1 VPRRGL
7 VVGAACAVLAMLAQ
21 PGPTRGQI
29 YTAWKDYERGNR
41 ALADGRYDAAE
52 ACFRKAVGT
61 EPDFHAARNNLGVAL
76 HKQGRFDEALAQFQK
91 VGAAWRHAGVDM
103 NAGASHMGKG
113 DADQALQA
121 TSNAVQQQTEYAEAF
136 YNMGWIRDH
145 RGEWPEAEK
154 AYRQAL
160 AIRQA
165 YPKAEIGLSIVL
177 ARTGRFEQ
185 ALRLLDALLARKDVP
200 PETLA
205 LATRNREAVLVDAA
219 MANPAPADGAEGVTR
234 KDLTLT
240 WGLPWVDQRGGPAM
254 TFGVRFAED
263 KEQVA
268 QASEQRASGR
278 QYKVPQGLETGADYY
293 WQVMAHVADG
303 RRAMSPVYS
312 FTCVENQPPV
322 LVAPEAVTTAE
333 DTPVPLPLDV
343 RDPEGDLVTFRVVRE
358 PARGRL
364 SGEPPAFVYT
374 PNPDVTGED
383 TLAVVANDGRRDSQ
397 EVTVRVQVT
406 PRNDPPT
413 VPESLLVTL
422 AEDTASVLPLKGDD
436 PEGQPLVF
444 RVVRQPKH
452 GSAART
458 ETGWVYTPEA
468 GYSGPDE
475 VAYVASDGEANS
487 ATGVVRLTVTPVN
500 DPPVARQPPLVE
512 TTEGEPVP
520 ITLSGSDP
528 EGDALTFL
536 LVEPPKHGH
545 LTGRLPDVTYTPEE
559 GFHGDDRF
567 AFRTTDGKDQSDPAV
582 VDVAVHERLLL
593 ALRSGQIVLM
603 ACGAALY
610 LALACFALAR
620 RRVKWFAGAVA
631 VAVLFSGCM
640 ILFWE
645 RTVALVLCLVI
656 SVVAL
661 ALMALTVWGT
671 ESPSGSEEADGSL

>member
-1 VPRRGL
+1 VPRWGL
-7 VVGAACAVLAMLAQ
+7 VVGALLAALAMLVQ
-21 PGPTRGQI
+21 PGPTHGQI

-41 ALADGRYDAAE
+41 ALAGGRYAVAE
-52 ACFRKAVGT
+52 KCFRKAVGT

-76 HKQGRFDEALAQFQK
+76 HKQGRFDEALVQFQK

-103 NAGASHMGKG
+103 NVGASNMGKG

-145 RGEWPEAEK
+145 RGEWAEAEK

-160 AIRQA
+160 AIRAA

-177 ARTGRFEQ
+177 ARTARFER
-185 ALRLLDALLARKDVP
+185 ALGLLDALLARKDIS
-200 PETLA
+200 PETRA
-205 LATRNREAVLVDAA
+205 LAMRNREAVLVDAA
-219 MANPAPADGAEGVTR
+219 MANPAPADGAEGVAR
-234 KDLTLT
+234 KDLALT
-240 WGLPWVDQRGGPAM
+240 WGLPWVDQRGGHAM
-254 TFGVRFAED
+254 TFGVRFTED

-268 QASEQRASGR
+268 QASEQRAAGR
-278 QYKVPQGLETGADYY
+278 QYKVPQGLETGSAYY
-293 WQVMAHVADG
+293 WQVVAHLADG

-322 LVAPEAVTTAE
+322 LVAPEVVTTAE

-343 RDPEGDLVTFRVVRE
+343 RDPEGDPVTFRVVRD

-383 TLAVVANDGRRDSQ
+383 TLAVVANDGHHDSQ
-397 EVTVRVQVT
+397 EASVRVRIT
-406 PRNDPPT
+406 PCNDPPT
-413 VPESLLVTL
+413 VPESLQVTL

-444 RVVRQPKH
+444 RVVHQPRH

-458 ETGWVYTPEA
+458 EAGWVYTPEA
-468 GYSGPDE
+468 GYSGQDE
-475 VAYVASDGEANS
+475 IAYVASDGEANS

-500 DPPVARQPPLVE
+500 DPPVARRPPRAE

-528 EGDALTFL
+528 EGDELTFL
-536 LVEPPKHGH
+536 LVEPPKHGR
-545 LTGRLPDVTYTPEE
+545 LTGRPPNVTYTPEE

-567 AFRTTDGKDQSDPAV
+567 AFRATDGKDQSDPV
-582 VDVAVHERLLL
+582 VVHVAVRKRPLL
-593 ALRSGQIVLM
+593 ALRSGQIVLE

-610 LALACFALAR
+610 LALAFFALAR
-620 RRVKWFAGAVA
+620 RSVKWFAGAVA
-631 VAVLFSGCM
+631 LAVLFSGCV
-640 ILFWE
+640 ILFWTN
-645 RTVALVLCLVI
+645 TVVLVLCLVF
-656 SVVAL
+656 SAVAL
-661 ALMALTVWGT
+661 PVMALAVWRL
-671 ESPSGSEEADGSL
+671 ESPTSQAEAD